1 MVSKNAAP
9 KELTLHAIKKL
20 CESSNLSAEF
30 SDVKMAVQCTDV
42 NIFEAERKN
51 IRARIA
57 LSDGVSRMV
66 CMVPHKI
73 FDQMVSASDKFAA
86 RVKV

>member
-1 MVSKNAAP
+1 MVSRTAAP
-9 KELTLHAIKKL
+9 KELTQHAIKKL

-42 NIFEAERKN
+42 NVFEAERKN

-66 CMVPHKI
+66 CMVPPKI
-73 FDQMVSASDKFAA
+73 YDQMVSASEILAA
-86 RVKV
+86 LV